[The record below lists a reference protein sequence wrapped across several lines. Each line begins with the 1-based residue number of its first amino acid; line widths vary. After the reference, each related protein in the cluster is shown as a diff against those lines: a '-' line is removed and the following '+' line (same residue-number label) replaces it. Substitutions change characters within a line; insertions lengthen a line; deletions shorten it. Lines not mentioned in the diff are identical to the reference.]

1 MSHSSR
7 DLAADRLVLG
17 NIIEFV
23 AEIWLTDRR
32 KSASSFANGQS
43 LELYDAVLGKDNAPN
58 TTLRVVADCREFSFD

>member
-23 AEIWLTDRR
+23 AEIWLTNRR
-32 KSASSFANGQS
+32 KSASSFATGQS
-43 LELYDAVLGKDNAPN
+43 LELYDAVLGKNNAPN
-58 TTLRVVADCREFSFD
+58 TSLREVADRWEFSLD